1 MMHWHSDA
9 LLNYFPINK
18 NTGPTTVKAEY
29 FSIILTRSFVRLI
42 FGYSS
47 ACCIEARFT
56 LNCRAASAFD
66 IPALI
71 RQRFANAAS
80 CRSETV
86 STVRFFDCIQG
97 FQQMYGEKPNFSI
110 ALFDRSLI

>member
-1 MMHWHSDA
+1 M
-9 LLNYFPINK
+9 N
-18 NTGPTTVKAEY
+18 AEY
-29 FSIILTRSFVRLI
+29 FLIILTRSFVRLI

-47 ACCIEARFT
+47 ACCIVARLT

-66 IPALI
+66 IPAFI
-71 RQRFANAAS
+71 RQCFANSAS

-86 STVRFFDCIQG
+86 STVRFFDFIQG

-110 ALFDRSLI
+110 ALFDRNLI